1 MQYIQKYSGRRIKDG
16 TTVRGYAAIGY
27 ESSTAW
33 LMIPVK
39 DSDNQFHS
47 VQVDP
52 ESLVPLL

>member
-1 MQYIQKYSGRRIKDG
+1 MYIQKYSGRRIKDG

-33 LMIPVK
+33 IMVPAK
-39 DSDNQFHS
+39 GTTDQFHV

-52 ESLVPLL
+52 ESIVPLM

>member
-1 MQYIQKYSGRRIKDG
+1 MQYIQKYSGRRIKDD

-27 ESSTAW
+27 ESTTAW
-33 LMIPVK
+33 IMVPTK
-39 DSDNQFHS
+39 GTTDQFHV